1 MDQYKNVIELYDRLC
16 VERNDST
23 FWAANILDA
32 SQGITS
38 KIVWQN
44 FYAYMANENHV
55 FTDTW
60 QDSLGE
66 QVDKGLSLKEGGVT
80 FKTKTVQ
87 NGNITIIRMTPENFV
102 LLIKRMANPWLAFL
116 KQYRK
121 KHPSMSLKQA
131 MKSASSEYKKAPK
144 KSTKKKSQKSR
155 T

>member
-80 FKTKTVQ
+80 FKTKS
-87 NGNITIIRMTPENFV
+87 
-102 LLIKRMANPWLAFL
+102 LLLEAWIL
-116 KQYRK
+116 KYDE
-121 KHPSMSLKQA
+121 L
-131 MKSASSEYKKAPK
+131 
-144 KSTKKKSQKSR
+144 
-155 T
+155 

>member
-44 FYAYMANENHV
+44 FYAYV

-87 NGNITIIRMTPENFV
+87 NGNITIIQMTPENFV
-102 LLIKRMANPWLAFL
+102 SSNKENG
-116 KQYRK
+116 K
-121 KHPSMSLKQA
+121 SLVSISQTIPEET
-131 MKSASSEYKKAPK
+131 SEHESETGDEKCEF
-144 KSTKKKSQKSR
+144 
-155 T
+155 